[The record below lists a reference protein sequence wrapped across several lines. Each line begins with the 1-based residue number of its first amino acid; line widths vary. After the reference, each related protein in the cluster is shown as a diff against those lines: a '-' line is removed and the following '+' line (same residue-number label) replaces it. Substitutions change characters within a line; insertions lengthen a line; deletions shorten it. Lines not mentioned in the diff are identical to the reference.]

1 MQTMTAKELY
11 QREPVMVTNDIS
23 TLIGVYYNHI
33 REVVAE
39 DNPISY
45 EHKSLIAPDIEIK
58 IVFEHYFDHRRFW
71 RLATVWY
78 KGMAVMIVQ
87 NAGREGDDHAKRFIT
102 NKDVFTSMLS
112 YIHTLIVPR
121 FEIDDEDVITLD
133 EERKD
138 LHDFYSNSLD
148 GYFERY

>member
-1 MQTMTAKELY
+1 
-11 QREPVMVTNDIS
+11 
-23 TLIGVYYNHI
+23 
-33 REVVAE
+33 
-39 DNPISY
+39 
-45 EHKSLIAPDIEIK
+45 
-58 IVFEHYFDHRRFW
+58 
-71 RLATVWY
+71 
-78 KGMAVMIVQ
+78 MIVQ